1 MLFRP
6 QETLTEAEITNGLK
20 AVIKDGLA
28 SQAMGVLTG
37 GVFLVAFAL
46 QLGASNF
53 VIGLLASIPALSQL
67 IQIPSVYIIERIR
80 NRKLITVVSS
90 LISRL
95 SLLFIVALPFLVD
108 QNAAIIIFVSALCLH
123 TIFASISGCS
133 WSSWMHDLVPHEKL
147 GEFFSKRMAIAIIFG
162 IVLSVMAGG
171 FIDYWKQH
179 YPSKVIYGY
188 VDIFFLGFIAGI
200 IGLYYLLRIPEP
212 KMEPLDGK
220 VRFLDIILQPLKDVN
235 FKKLIS
241 FLASWNFAVNLAAPF
256 FTVYMIKRL
265 GLSLSYVIGF
275 TVLSQVANVL
285 FLQLWG
291 RFSDRFSNKSVL
303 RVSGPLFMFSILC
316 WPFTTLPD
324 KYFLT
329 IPLLIFIH
337 IVMGISLAGV
347 ALASS
352 NIVLKLAPRGKAS
365 SYLAANSFFSSMA
378 AGIAPM
384 IGGKFIDVF
393 SKYELSWVLSWR
405 SPEAEVSIQTLN
417 LQSWDFFFIFAFI
430 IGLYSIHRLTDV
442 QEVGEAGGKIVTSEL
457 LAEIR
462 RPLRNLSTVGGLRN
476 IIQFPFILAYEGI
489 KTPHK
494 IIKKIRENKSAK
506 KQNDAKN

>member
-1 MLFRP
+1 MPFRP

-53 VIGLLASIPALSQL
+53 VIGLLAAIPALSQL
-67 IQIPSVYIIERIR
+67 IQIPSVYLVEKIR
-80 NRKLITVVSS
+80 NRKLIAVASS
-90 LISRL
+90 LVSRL
-95 SLLFIVALPFLVD
+95 SLLFIIALPFLAC
-108 QNAAIIIFVSALCLH
+108 QNSCIIVFVSALCLH
-123 TIFASISGCS
+123 TIFASIGGCS

-147 GEFFSKRMAIAIIFG
+147 GEFFSKRMALSIIFSV
-162 IVLSVMAGG
+162 VLSVLAGA
-171 FIDYWKQH
+171 FIDFWKGY
-179 YPSKVIYGY
+179 YPNKEIFGY
-188 VDIFFLGFIAGI
+188 VDIFFLGFVAGI
-200 IGLYYLLRIPEP
+200 IGLYYLMRIPEP
-212 KMEPLDGK
+212 KMEPLNDK
-220 VRFLDIILQPLKDVN
+220 VHFFDIIIQPLKDVN

-275 TVLSQVANVL
+275 TVLSQVVNVL

-291 RFSDRFSNKSVL
+291 KFSDRFSNKSVL
-303 RVSGPLFMFSILC
+303 RVSGPLFMFSILG
-316 WPFTTLPD
+316 WTFTTLPD
-324 KYFLT
+324 KYFFT
-329 IPLLIFIH
+329 IPLLIIIH
-337 IVMGISLAGV
+337 IIMGISLAGV
-347 ALASS
+347 ALASG
-352 NIVLKLAPRGKAS
+352 NIVLKLAPRGKAT
-365 SYLAANSFFSSMA
+365 SYLAANSFFSSLS
-378 AGIAPM
+378 AGIAPI

-405 SPEAEVSIQTLN
+405 SPDAEVSIQTLN
-417 LQSWDFFFIFAFI
+417 LQSWDFFFILAFV

-442 QEVGEAGGKIVTSEL
+442 QEVGEAGGRVVASEL
-457 LAEIR
+457 MAEVR
-462 RPLRNLSTVGGLRN
+462 RPLRNLSTAGGLRN
-476 IIQFPFILAYEGI
+476 VIQFPFILAYEGI

-494 IIKKIRENKSAK
+494 IIKKIKDSKLSKTKE
-506 KQNDAKN
+506 